1 MARDYNSRR
10 QDLDRMERQARYR
23 HEQEMRRSREYY
35 DDQWERPNNTL
46 GPNEE
51 VMEKRRN
58 HRKHVFVSTGSSH
71 TKSVLGEN
79 LVLLAALVASIYG
92 LYSLCIYIL
101 NQ

>member
-1 MARDYNSRR
+1 MARDNTRR
-10 QDLDRMERQARYR
+10 KVDLERMERQARYR
-23 HEQEMRRSREYY
+23 HEQELRRSREYY

-58 HRKHVFVSTGSSH
+58 HRKHVYIATGSH
-71 TKSVLGEN
+71 QTKNILGEN
-79 LVLLAALVASIYG
+79 FILLLALVASIYG